1 MGENSLQTSGSN
13 QQISKLGNLLKL
25 TDKIITDEKVKKIKL
40 FAKHF
45 YSLGMNVTC
54 ISNHINE
61 HNFFSRNILK
71 SPNHIWKHLLMQ
83 RQTEEEMESYDWEN
97 ATGIGCITGID
108 NLRAIDL
115 DGCSDFS
122 FLVNVLES
130 LGLPPNYE
138 WVVQSGSKNG
148 FHIIFKA
155 KKPKFLNENDVVTTF
170 PPKESFRHIF
180 EKVEIL
186 WNTNLV
192 LPPSIHNSGQFY
204 EFLNCDRPL
213 NPPIQIE
220 LGKSPHRGYNE
231 DEGTMVYIED
241 ENGNLY
247 YDFEFVKGVLHFINI
262 FCDFQKIKIGQ
273 GYGDILFEFIPPNIP
288 SNINQ
293 ENILS
298 IAKGEISCILDI
310 ETDGLPERKSENNSF
325 SVSYP
330 NIIQIAWILL
340 DKKGNM
346 LKKESELIN
355 FIGIKQ
361 TEAYNIN
368 NIDVNLVKKI
378 GKDPIEVFKK
388 FIADVRLSSFI
399 VAHNAD
405 FDIPII
411 KSQFNKYSL
420 PNPFSNKRIVC
431 TMKETVH
438 FCDIV
443 TGNDELKF
451 PKLFEL
457 YEKLFDYKIEQRHNA
472 ESDVLI
478 TAKCYK
484 ELINKEIIYL

>member
-1 MGENSLQTSGSN
+1 MEENSIQKSGSN

-25 TDKIITDEKVKKIKL
+25 TDKIIIDEKAKKIQL
-40 FAKHF
+40 YAKHF
-45 YSLGMNVTC
+45 YSLGLNVTC
-54 ISNHINE
+54 VSNHINE

-71 SPNHIWKHLLMQ
+71 SPNHKWKHLLMQ
-83 RQTEEEMESYDWEN
+83 RQSFEELESYDWEN
-97 ATGIGCITGID
+97 ATGVGCITGVD

-115 DGCSDFS
+115 DGCSDYD
-122 FLVNVLES
+122 FLEKVLES
-130 LGLPPNYE
+130 LGLPLNYE

-155 KKPKFLNENDVVTTF
+155 EKFDYLEENMVVTTF
-170 PPKESFRHIF
+170 PPNSEHKHLF
-180 EKVEIL
+180 EKAEIL
-186 WNTNLV
+186 WNTNLI
-192 LPPSIHNSGQFY
+192 LPPSIHNSGQSY
-204 EFLNCDRPL
+204 EFINCEIPKNAPLVVRHGENRRWKYKLRLGILNFIDKFL
-213 NPPIQIE
+213 DVE
-220 LGKSPHRGYNE
+220 K
-231 DEGTMVYIED
+231 
-241 ENGNLY
+241 
-247 YDFEFVKGVLHFINI
+247 INI
-262 FCDFQKIKIGQ
+262 GE
-273 GYGDILFEFIPPNIP
+273 GYGEILFEFIPPNLP
-288 SNINQ
+288 SNLNQ

-298 IAKGEISCILDI
+298 IAQGEISCVLDI
-310 ETDGLPERKSENNSF
+310 ETDGLPERKSENDCF

-368 NIDVNLVKKI
+368 NIDVNLVKRI
-378 GKDPIEVFKK
+378 GKEPIDVFKK
-388 FIADVRLSSFI
+388 FIADVRLSSII

-411 KSQFNKYSL
+411 KSQLNKYSL

-438 FCDIV
+438 FCDII

-451 PKLFEL
+451 PKLYEL

-484 ELINKEIIYL
+484 ELINKEIIDL

>member
-1 MGENSLQTSGSN
+1 MEENSIQKSGSN

-25 TDKIITDEKVKKIKL
+25 TNKIIIDEKAKKIQL
-40 FAKHF
+40 YAKQF
-45 YSLGMNVTC
+45 YSLGLNVTC
-54 ISNHINE
+54 VSNHINE

-71 SPNHIWKHLLMQ
+71 SPNHKWKHLLMQ
-83 RQTEEEMESYDWEN
+83 RQSLEELESYDWEN
-97 ATGIGCITGID
+97 ATGVGCITGVD

-115 DGCSDFS
+115 DGCSDFG
-122 FLVNVLES
+122 LLEKVLES
-130 LGLPPNYE
+130 LGLPLNYE

-155 KKPKFLNENDVVTTF
+155 EKFDYLEENMVVTTF
-170 PPKESFRHIF
+170 PPNSKHKHLF
-180 EKVEIL
+180 EKAEIL
-186 WNTNLV
+186 WNTNLI
-192 LPPSIHNSGQFY
+192 LPPSIHNSGQSY
-204 EFLNCDRPL
+204 EFINCEIPKNAPLEVRHGENRRWKYRLRLGILNF
-213 NPPIQIE
+213 IE
-220 LGKSPHRGYNE
+220 KFLDVEK
-231 DEGTMVYIED
+231 
-241 ENGNLY
+241 
-247 YDFEFVKGVLHFINI
+247 INI
-262 FCDFQKIKIGQ
+262 GE
-273 GYGDILFEFIPPNIP
+273 GYGEILFEFIPPNLP
-288 SNINQ
+288 SNLNQ

-298 IAKGEISCILDI
+298 IAQGEISCVLDI
-310 ETDGLPERKSENNSF
+310 ETDGLPERKSENGCF

-388 FIADVRLSSFI
+388 LIADVSLSSFI

-411 KSQFNKYSL
+411 KSQLNKYSL

-438 FCDIV
+438 FCGIV

-484 ELINKEIIYL
+484 ELINKEIIDL